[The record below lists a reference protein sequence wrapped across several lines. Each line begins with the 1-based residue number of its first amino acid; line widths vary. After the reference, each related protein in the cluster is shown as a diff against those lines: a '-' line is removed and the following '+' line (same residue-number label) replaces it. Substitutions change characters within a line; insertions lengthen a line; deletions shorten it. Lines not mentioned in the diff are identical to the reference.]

1 MGLFLNSRIPYDS
14 YKATASD
21 KYFVDKTALIAE
33 LIPALG
39 RNQRFF
45 CITRPRRFG
54 KSVMAN
60 MIGTFFDRTEDS
72 SEIFGRLQIASEGIS
87 KNLERLSCGKYS
99 EYMNHYDVIYIDF
112 SVTPENCISYET
124 YIERILYGLK
134 HDLAE
139 RFPESGIIMEASIWD
154 ILTLLY
160 QKTGQRFVF
169 VMDEWDAVFH
179 MEFVTESD
187 KRAYLLFLK
196 LLLKDRIYAELV
208 YMTGVLPIAKYSDGS
223 ELNMFL
229 EYNMATAKRFSG
241 YFGFSSSEVDA
252 LYDIYQQ
259 TTENPGISRDDLR
272 MWYDGY
278 YTADGERMYNPRS
291 IICALSDNQLRNYWT
306 SSGTYDSIFVY
317 IKDNVADIQDDL
329 TMMFANEAV
338 PADIHEYAAS
348 AMMLE
353 TKDEIYSAMVV
364 YGLLTYKDGFVS
376 IPNRELMDSFA
387 SMMKRE
393 KSLGYIYNLAN
404 ISKKM
409 LSATLSGNTAEMAQ
423 ILKYAHDTESPIF
436 SYNSEIELSAVVN
449 LVYLAA
455 RDSYRV
461 EREDKAGEG
470 YVDFIFFPDR
480 RNADAFILEL
490 KIDSPPEDAIRQ
502 IKDRGYM
509 LRFQGKPGEPPKYTG
524 RILAVG
530 ISYNKK
536 TKEHFCK
543 VEQL

>member
-60 MIGTFFDRTEDS
+60 MIGAFFDRTEDS

-393 KSLGYIYNLAN
+393 KSLGYIYNLSN

>member
-60 MIGTFFDRTEDS
+60 MIGAFFDRTEDS

-252 LYDIYQQ
+252 LYDIYQL